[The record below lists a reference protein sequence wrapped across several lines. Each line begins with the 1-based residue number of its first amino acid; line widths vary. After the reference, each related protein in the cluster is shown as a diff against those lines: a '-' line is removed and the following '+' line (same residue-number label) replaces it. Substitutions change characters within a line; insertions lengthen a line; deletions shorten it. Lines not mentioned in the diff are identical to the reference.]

1 MCKSDFYCVRKIYE
15 FVFYKKMRENFV
27 FRFGVFDIFRMRGD
41 FVGTL
46 DLQMGRDKKTLGE

>member
-1 MCKSDFYCVRKIYE
+1 MSLYFI
-15 FVFYKKMRENFV
+15 KKMRENFV

-46 DLQMGRDKKTLGE
+46 DLQMGRDKKHSVNNN